1 MLVDIQTIDG
11 VYLGKV
17 ICEYKNTY
25 KLKYLVAKD
34 KQLYDYD
41 DEIDEIDKDCICG
54 FYDVND
60 TEEAAGYTKVEGGFI
75 KKDEDD
81 DYEPSLCDNDTSSD
95 ESLVD
100 SDEDSTEEDEE

>member
-1 MLVDIQTIDG
+1 MLVDIQTING

-17 ICEYKNTY
+17 ICEYENTY

-41 DEIDEIDKDCICG
+41 EEEDEIDKDCICG
-54 FYDVND
+54 LYDIDD
-60 TEEAAGYTKVEGGFI
+60 TEEAAGYIKVEGGFM
-75 KKDEDD
+75 KKDEDE
-81 DYEPSLCDNDTSSD
+81 DYEPSLCDDNTSSD

-100 SDEDSTEEDEE
+100 SGDDSDSTDDE